1 MLRPF
6 FRYDP
11 SGSWRNGKWYEG
23 GPSRSTGIDLDDDD
37 DDGRRGISKWENVTA
52 RSQVRDDGQA
62 HGEGIRP
69 QEAGFFAG
77 RYILQN
83 AAAGL
88 LGFGL
93 AAVALA

>member
-1 MLRPF
+1 
-6 FRYDP
+6 
-11 SGSWRNGKWYEG
+11 
-23 GPSRSTGIDLDDDD
+23 
-37 DDGRRGISKWENVTA
+37 VTA

-62 HGEGIRP
+62 GASRARGDQRP

-77 RYILQN
+77 SRYILPKRR
-83 AAAGL
+83 AVGLL